1 MEKVGLLGASK
12 EKEEDSIRKLS
23 SQMTDRKKE
32 PIVKVQVRPR
42 RGGKFIMEKWLADSG
57 VKRTLMLEASSL
69 EMNKENTGLVLNRT
83 RVKFKPYGT
92 QVILPVKGRCKV
104 VLKNENG
111 GSKNSM
117 VYVVAGQPESLLGK
131 MDAEALVILQ
141 INVKGGTAEVNRVTQ
156 VLKEETQRKE

>member
-1 MEKVGLLGASK
+1 MEKIGLLGASK

-57 VKRTLMLEASSL
+57 VKRTLMSEASSL
-69 EMNKENTGLVLNRT
+69 EMNKENTGLVLKRN

-92 QVILPVKGRCKV
+92 QV
-104 VLKNENG
+104 
-111 GSKNSM
+111 
-117 VYVVAGQPESLLGK
+117 K